1 MKLSRSTILT
11 LTACFLFSAFP
22 KAASAEETYYTDYS
36 SDETVYYD
44 ESYDQGYTD
53 YSGESY
59 SYDSDGTV
67 DYSSGSET
75 FTPSYEETYTD
86 SGAADTSET
95 AESEDS
101 ETAETGEETEE
112 TVEVEPFDPA
122 NIVPGEIVTNS
133 IPGWPQGPAI
143 NCASAILIEE
153 STGTVLY
160 SSDSDHMYYP
170 SGTVKIMTCLLALE
184 NSSLDE
190 EVTFTETGVS
200 GATDGATNIA
210 AQVDE
215 TFTMEQCLYAIMLA
229 SANDACLQV
238 AEHVGGSVDFFV
250 EMMNDKARE
259 LGCNGTLFT
268 NPTGLTDPAQ
278 HTTAHDL
285 ALIMSAA
292 MENEEFVKIASASTY
307 TIPATNMS
315 GGERNLTN
323 SFTMADPVSGGYYAG
338 CLAGKEGF
346 TDASGS
352 VLVCTAERD
361 GLRLTCAVMRGD
373 AETTDEQAAKVLDY
387 GFTYFKLADLGSR
400 DFSVMEGGTV
410 LVPVD
415 YTSDQIKYTD
425 TPTEDNKYFRQYTY
439 GDEHPIGTA
448 IALIVE
454 EKEDVAIKDGEKN
467 MEEALENSKKQS
479 IVPLILIIAA
489 GVLLSGFL
497 IYRIVKTAKK

>member
-1 MKLSRSTILT
+1 MKISKLT
-11 LTACFLFSAFP
+11 MFSLTACFLLSALP
-22 KAASAEETYYTDYS
+22 KETLAEETYYTDDYTG
-36 SDETVYYD
+36 EITYYD
-44 ESYDQGYTD
+44 ESYDD

-59 SYDSDGTV
+59 NYDTDGTV
-67 DYSSGSET
+67 DYSAAGDSGESSA
-75 FTPSYEETYTD
+75 PASEETYTE
-86 SGAADTSET
+86 SGT
-95 AESEDS
+95 AESAGSEESEGSED
-101 ETAETGEETEE
+101 AEAENSGED

-133 IPGWPQGPAI
+133 IPGWPQGPVI
-143 NCASAILIEE
+143 NCASAIMIEE

-160 SSDSDHMYYP
+160 ASDADHMYYP
-170 SGTVKIMTCLLALE
+170 SGAVKIMTCLLALE

-190 EVTFTETGVS
+190 EVTFTGTGVS

-215 TFTMEQCLYAIMLA
+215 TFTMEQCLYAVMLA

-238 AEHVGGSVDFFV
+238 AEHVGGTVEFFV

-268 NPTGLTDPAQ
+268 NPTGLSDPAQ

-285 ALIMSAA
+285 ALIMRAA
-292 MENEEFVKIASASTY
+292 MENEDFVRIASASTY
-307 TIPATNMS
+307 TIPATNLS

-323 SFTMADPVSGGYYAG
+323 SFTMADPVSGGYYPG
-338 CLAGKEGF
+338 CIAGKEGY

-373 AETTDEQAAKVLDY
+373 SETTDEQAAKLLDY

-415 YTSDQIKYTD
+415 YTSEQVKYTD
-425 TPTEDNKYFRQYTY
+425 TLTEDNKFFRQYTY

-454 EKEDVAIKDGEKN
+454 EKEDAAIADGEKN
-467 MEEALENSKKQS
+467 MEEALENSKELN

>member
-1 MKLSRSTILT
+1 MKISKLT
-11 LTACFLFSAFP
+11 LFSLTSCFLLSAFP
-22 KAASAEETYYTDYS
+22 KAALAEETYYSDDS
-36 SDETVYYD
+36 SSEIVYYD
-44 ESYDQGYTD
+44 ESYDD

-59 SYDSDGTV
+59 NYDSDGTIE
-67 DYSSGSET
+67 YSVTEDSGES

-86 SGAADTSET
+86 SGTTDSAESET
-95 AESEDS
+95 AEDTESTETEDS
-101 ETAETGEETEE
+101 GEDV
-112 TVEVEPFDPA
+112 VEVEPFDPA

-133 IPGWPQGPAI
+133 IPHWPQGPAI

-160 SSDSDHMYYP
+160 ASDSDHMYYP
-170 SGTVKIMTCLLALE
+170 SGAVKIMTCLLALE

-215 TFTMEQCLYAIMLA
+215 TFTMEQCLYAVMLA

-238 AEHVGGSVDFFV
+238 AEHVGGTVEFFV

-285 ALIMSAA
+285 ALIMRAA
-292 MENEEFVKIASASTY
+292 MENEDFVKIASASTF
-307 TIPATNMS
+307 TIPATNLS

-323 SFTMADPVSGGYYAG
+323 SFTMADPVSGGYYPG
-338 CLAGKEGF
+338 CIAGKEGY

-373 AETTDEQAAKVLDY
+373 SETTDEEAAKILDY
-387 GFTYFKLADLGSR
+387 GFTYFRLADLGYR

-410 LVPVD
+410 VVPVD
-415 YTSDQIKYTD
+415 YTSEQIKYTD
-425 TPTEDNKYFRQYTY
+425 TLTEDNKFFRQYTY

-454 EKEDVAIKDGEKN
+454 EKEDAAIADGEKN
-467 MEEALENSKKQS
+467 MEEALENSKSLS

>member
-215 TFTMEQCLYAIMLA
+215 TFTMEQCLYAIMLNSSNE
-229 SANDACLQV
+229 SAYAV
-238 AEHVGGSVDFFV
+238 AEHVGGSVERDRARGYLGYRYYVREFLWSHV
-250 EMMNDKARE
+250 YERLHAVIDEPYYGEAAAVSQKAYFRE
-259 LGCNGTLFT
+259 C
-268 NPTGLTDPAQ
+268 
-278 HTTAHDL
+278 
-285 ALIMSAA
+285 
-292 MENEEFVKIASASTY
+292 EEEFPVDHFGSPPSSSFLSEALASALLCGIWPVAS
-307 TIPATNMS
+307 ALF
-315 GGERNLTN
+315 NL
-323 SFTMADPVSGGYYAG
+323 
-338 CLAGKEGF
+338 
-346 TDASGS
+346 
-352 VLVCTAERD
+352 
-361 GLRLTCAVMRGD
+361 
-373 AETTDEQAAKVLDY
+373 
-387 GFTYFKLADLGSR
+387 
-400 DFSVMEGGTV
+400 
-410 LVPVD
+410 
-415 YTSDQIKYTD
+415 
-425 TPTEDNKYFRQYTY
+425 
-439 GDEHPIGTA
+439 
-448 IALIVE
+448 
-454 EKEDVAIKDGEKN
+454 
-467 MEEALENSKKQS
+467 
-479 IVPLILIIAA
+479 
-489 GVLLSGFL
+489 
-497 IYRIVKTAKK
+497 

>member
-1 MKLSRSTILT
+1 MKKFWKTISCLAAAAFLAVSLPVSAYASDPLT
-11 LTACFLFSAFP
+11 NYLT
-22 KAASAEETYYTDYS
+22 D
-36 SDETVYYD
+36 
-44 ESYDQGYTD
+44 
-53 YSGESY
+53 
-59 SYDSDGTV
+59 
-67 DYSSGSET
+67 
-75 FTPSYEETYTD
+75 
-86 SGAADTSET
+86 
-95 AESEDS
+95 
-101 ETAETGEETEE
+101 
-112 TVEVEPFDPA
+112 
-122 NIVPGEIVTNS
+122 
-133 IPGWPQGPAI
+133 WPQMDDIGQDYAVVMDAE
-143 NCASAILIEE
+143 NGAIL
-153 STGTVLY
+153 Y
-160 SSDSDHMYYP
+160 SLNRNDEAYP
-170 SGTVKIMTCLLALE
+170 ASITKIMTCLLALE

-373 AETTDEQAAKVLDY
+373 ADTTDEQAAKVLDY

-454 EKEDVAIKDGEKN
+454 EKEDIAIKDGEKN